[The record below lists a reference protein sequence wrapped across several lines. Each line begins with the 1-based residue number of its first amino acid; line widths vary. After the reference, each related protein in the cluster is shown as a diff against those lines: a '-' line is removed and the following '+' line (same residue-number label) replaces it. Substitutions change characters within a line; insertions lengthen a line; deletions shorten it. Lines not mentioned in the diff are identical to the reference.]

1 MINIFDVNPEAV
13 RKSADDFI
21 GSARSGMQ
29 LNNRPMSLPT
39 WRFTSPVRSVL
50 DDVAIAYGGAVE
62 EWETKS
68 AETLQVI
75 TEAEKVDIILVGI
88 KSNMVLWGRNGKIRE
103 CDGVKQVAGDDGS
116 CEDCACPSDLSER
129 KAAAKKGTGCEPSV
143 GLFFRLDVPD
153 VVDEG
158 LFRFYSSAWS
168 FAKDMGKVEE
178 DFVALGGDCHATL
191 TKELVEFT
199 TKDGKE
205 ISFMKPV
212 VTLGE
217 LLAPGESAAYSS
229 DSEPF

>member
-1 MINIFDVNPEAV
+1 MINIFEVNPEAV
-13 RKSADDFI
+13 RKPSEDFI

-29 LNNRPMSLPT
+29 LNGRPMSLPT
-39 WRFTSPVRSVL
+39 WRFTSPERGVL
-50 DDVAIAYGGAVE
+50 DDVAIAYGGTVE
-62 EWETKS
+62 EWDTKS

-75 TEAEKVDIILVGI
+75 TEAESVDIILVGI

-103 CDGVKQVAGDDGS
+103 CDGVSQVAGDDGS
-116 CEDCACPSDLSER
+116 CEDCACPSDLNER

-153 VVDEG
+153 VVESG
-158 LFRFYSSAWS
+158 LFRFYSSAWT
-168 FAKDMGKVEE
+168 FAKDIGAVEAA
-178 DFVALGGDCHATL
+178 FSAVGGDCHATL

-212 VTLGE
+212 VTLGA
-217 LLAPGESAAYSS
+217 LVDGASKASS
-229 DSEPF
+229 DGEPF